1 MPTISMIVTLLISF
15 LFRIAPIFVNQ
26 IYFWFDQGLDMVLVK
41 QLVIDHDLSLTG
53 RYSGLAGVLMG
64 PLWTWVL
71 SVPFILGAG
80 NPAANVIFFSVVCT
94 LSIYATYLFLKKN
107 INPASA
113 VFVLLFL
120 CFAPIYT
127 FGSQVIASPHPL
139 IFLFIFFI
147 WFCYEIFALKR
158 NLFLVPL
165 GFLIGIFFQL
175 EIGFAVFTLPTVVL
189 LTIAFKKFA
198 IAKDKF
204 FYLGIALLG
213 LTFVPQFL
221 FDLRHDFLITN
232 SLLNLFTGKSNTLY
246 GAAAPIGDRLISR
259 FFSFWEDFQSFALF
273 IKPWYLAAIMLI
285 LSLIGWLLIF
295 KNRLTKEQNLAKI
308 LLITLL
314 GFYLGFSFYPGPL
327 WTWYRSGLPIV
338 YILLLIV
345 PFGVLW
351 QKIRPLGF
359 IAILLIVFSI
369 NQAITSSGLDRIV
382 KNQPYEDNA
391 ILQNQLAAIDYVY
404 EKAAGRPFTYYAYT
418 PPVYDYL
425 WQYHFFWYGQKKYG
439 YLPTNFQMG
448 VPILGTGKD
457 KTPPKATEGLF
468 FLIMEPDRE
477 RPWQINGWK
486 KTFIKVGKT
495 QSTIRFPG
503 DIVVEQRQTD

>member
-15 LFRIAPIFVNQ
+15 LLRIAPIFVNQ

-41 QLVIDHDLSLTG
+41 QLVIDHDISLTG

-64 PLWTWVL
+64 PLYTWVL
-71 SVPFILGAG
+71 SVPFILGQG

-94 LSIYATYLFLKKN
+94 LSVYATYLFLKKN

-147 WFCYEIFALKR
+147 WFSYAIFVSQKTI
-158 NLFLVPL
+158 FFVPL
-165 GFLIGIFFQL
+165 GLLIGIFFQL
-175 EIGFAVFTLPTVVL
+175 EIGFAIFTLPVIIL
-189 LTIAFKKFA
+189 LIITFKKFELLT
-198 IAKDKF
+198 DKF
-204 FYLGIALLG
+204 FYLGIIFGA
-213 LTFVPQFL
+213 LTFLPQLL

-232 SLLNLFTGKSNTLY
+232 SLVNLLTGKSQNLY
-246 GAAAPIGDRLISR
+246 SAPLPLPERFVSRLG
-259 FFSFWEDFQSFALF
+259 SFWEDFQSFALY
-273 IKPWYLAAIMLI
+273 IKPWYLKIILPLI
-285 LSLIGWLLIF
+285 SLYGWLLIV
-295 KNRLTKEQNLAKI
+295 KDRRRPELNLAKI
-308 LLITLL
+308 LLVTLL
-314 GFYLGFSFYPGPL
+314 GFFIGFTFYPGPL

-345 PFGVLW
+345 PLGVVWTKTKSVGIL
-351 QKIRPLGF
+351 
-359 IAILLIVFSI
+359 AIILIVLSI
-369 NQAITSSGLDRIV
+369 NQALSSGGV
-382 KNQPYEDNA
+382 SKNDNA
-391 ILQNQLAAIDYVY
+391 NLQNQLAAIDHVY
-404 EKAAGRPFTYYAYT
+404 KLANGRPFAYYAYT

-439 YLPTNFQMG
+439 YLPKNFQMG

-457 KTPPKATEGLF
+457 KTAPKKTEGLF

-486 KTFIKVGKT
+486 KTFIKVGKIKNSAT
-495 QSTIRFPG
+495 FPG
-503 DIVVEQRQTD
+503 QIVVEERVTR